1 MTRDAN
7 VQGYL
12 LVKSDRINQR
22 ISNFAR
28 TVKKQNKLIAVEDFN
43 EFIKAMQIMI
53 AQELT
58 YEGIKKEE
66 IQGWTGKEK
75 LRTRLQNTLKA
86 S

>member
-28 TVKKQNKLIAVEDFN
+28 TVKRQNKLIAVEDFN

-66 IQGWTGKEK
+66 I
-75 LRTRLQNTLKA
+75 
-86 S
+86 